1 MKKIILLAL
10 CAALLCSG
18 CWSAKNDFQDIIND
32 TGNNNNYGNNNN
44 NNGNNNAIA
53 NANKHYDT
61 VAEALANEKDMNLYY
76 FLLKYSDLIVKE
88 SSTVTY
94 QQLMRSKDG
103 MKGECV
109 KITGEIS
116 QVVSNNENG
125 LECIVGLINIT
136 HVNDGYFDYYDDPVY
151 FVIPVDAVSV
161 RPVVG
166 DKATMWGICNGF
178 FNFEM
183 STGAL
188 DTLPTLATAKV
199 QFLN

>member
-1 MKKIILLAL
+1 MKKILALAL
-10 CAALLCSG
+10 CVALLCSG
-18 CWSAKNDFQDIIND
+18 CWSSKNSFEDIIND
-32 TGNNNNYGNNNN
+32 TGNNNYNNNN
-44 NNGNNNAIA
+44 NNNADA
-53 NANKHYDT
+53 NTDKHYDT
-61 VAEALANEKDMNLYY
+61 VAEALANENDMNLYY
-76 FLLKYSDLIVKE
+76 FLLKYSDLIEKE
-88 SSTVTY
+88 SQSVTY

-103 MKGECV
+103 LKGDCV

-116 QVVSNNENG
+116 QVVSDNDNG

-136 HVNDGYFDYYDDPVY
+136 HVKNGYYDYYDDSVY

-178 FNFEM
+178 YNFEM
-183 STGAL
+183 SNGAL
-188 DTLPTLATAKV
+188 DTLPTLATCKV